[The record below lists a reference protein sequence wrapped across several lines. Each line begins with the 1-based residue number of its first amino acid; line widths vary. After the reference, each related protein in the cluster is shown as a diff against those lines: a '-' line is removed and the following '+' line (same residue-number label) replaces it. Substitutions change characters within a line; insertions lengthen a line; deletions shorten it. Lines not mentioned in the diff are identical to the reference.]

1 MAYAGPTLSGRID
14 RRFAARA
21 FAALIVVL
29 AAGGVS
35 ARAQGENPFET
46 ELLAVRRV
54 LPDVGPGLRGVRRGP
69 GGNYYVL
76 SAPGA
81 AVAIYDASGKRIG
94 QVPAHPV
101 GSAAIVYG
109 ESFDVDSAG
118 RIAVADRGASGVK
131 VYAPDGSL
139 TAFIQVQSPES
150 VAFLEGSEG
159 SEVAVASLSAARLV
173 TVYDTAG
180 RPVREFGNP
189 SDVTDQSDFSTLT
202 VSIQQAKMGLLAR
215 DAASNVY
222 FAFDYLPEPTV
233 LKYDRL
239 GYAQFDITA
248 KIPELEPPPESE
260 VQTLARAERAREQ
273 GGGSVAPPR
282 VVTALGVDRETEEL
296 WVSAGTLLVHFDKD
310 GNHLASYRTYTP
322 NGGRLEVTTILVESD
337 RLLLGADPFGL
348 YEFTRP
354 DKVAH

>member
-1 MAYAGPTLSGRID
+1 
-14 RRFAARA
+14 
-21 FAALIVVL
+21 
-29 AAGGVS
+29 
-35 ARAQGENPFET
+35 
-46 ELLAVRRV
+46 
-54 LPDVGPGLRGVRRGP
+54 
-69 GGNYYVL
+69 
-76 SAPGA
+76 
-81 AVAIYDASGKRIG
+81 
-94 QVPAHPV
+94 
-101 GSAAIVYG
+101 
-109 ESFDVDSAG
+109 
-118 RIAVADRGASGVK
+118 
-131 VYAPDGSL
+131 
-139 TAFIQVQSPES
+139 
-150 VAFLEGSEG
+150 
-159 SEVAVASLSAARLV
+159 
-173 TVYDTAG
+173 
-180 RPVREFGNP
+180 VREFGNP